1 MSNTPPLQNML
12 FAAVDLETTGLDP
25 KQDQIIEIGIQI
37 FDSANMMDQFSMLI
51 DPHLDVGIPAH
62 ITDLTGITSDD
73 LEGQPNI
80 ESVMSEVTKLL
91 EGKII
96 VGHNIGFD
104 LGFLSAAGFELTGS
118 AFDTWELAYILDFD
132 SPDYSLDTLLSRHN
146 IYRAQAHRALDD
158 AKATAEL
165 FLRLSD
171 FIDNLSDSTIDI
183 VKSLCIKA
191 SLPFDELFDSSV
203 QLHALSP
210 SKDPSEEKE
219 QLRKIDLPNRG
230 RNSTSDISNIFA
242 PTGSLAAYLEHYE
255 ERETQREMAEHVY
268 GALTDSTNLMVE
280 AGTGTG
286 KSLAYLIPALR
297 FSESTGKRV
306 IVSTRTLNL
315 QDQLLNKDA
324 PLSLA
329 ATDLPEFNEYR
340 DPTVTVLKG
349 RANYL
354 CVRRFESA
362 VSQSSIPRENGLLLA
377 KCAVW
382 MENTQTG
389 DSSEMNIN
397 RKDAISLWRELSSE
411 GAGLCQFASKECYLA
426 RARQKANNA
435 SVILTNHAL
444 LMADLVSGGGVL
456 PEYSHLVIDEAHHLE
471 DQATAAMG
479 FQINQSSFRE
489 LVDRIR
495 PQNANI
501 RSANRLLQSVVTS
514 ASTRTLL
521 EELFAE
527 LNSISV
533 RLSETSSHTLLLASN
548 FATLKL
554 EAAARDSERVWRI
567 SQDDRDETFTPLKLA
582 VQNTSLLL
590 DESAG
595 CVRKLNDLIHA
606 EQLASPAR
614 DVINELTILISDLVD
629 LRISIEE
636 FADPPSESS
645 VYWIDSSHAR
655 SGTSLNMAP
664 IGVDQILSQDLFSE
678 KSSVVLT
685 SATLSTGGDFDHF
698 CTRLGFT
705 PDEEYR
711 LDSPFNYAVS
721 TQTLLVDDISNP
733 GTARNPQEI
742 IECIASTAIAAEG
755 STLALFT
762 SNAAIKATYS
772 ALRARLQKHNI
783 LVLAQGISG
792 TPHRLVRRMREEDR
806 PVVLLG
812 TSSLWEGIDIQG
824 DRLQALIMTRLPF
837 EVPTD
842 PIFAARSETYG
853 DSYAAFMEYSIPR
866 AVIRF
871 RQGFGRLIRSSTDR
885 GVFVVLDSR
894 ILNRNY
900 GKRFI
905 AGLPDTSMK
914 TCSMNEIGENTKTWL
929 LN

>member
-230 RNSTSDISNIFA
+230 RDSTSDISNIFA

-533 RLSETSSHTLLLASN
+533 RLSETSSHALLLASN

>member
-1 MSNTPPLQNML
+1 ML

-219 QLRKIDLPNRG
+219 KLRKIDLPNRG
-230 RNSTSDISNIFA
+230 RDSTSDISNIFA

-297 FSESTGKRV
+297 FSKSTGKRV

>member
-1 MSNTPPLQNML
+1 M
-12 FAAVDLETTGLDP
+12 
-25 KQDQIIEIGIQI
+25 
-37 FDSANMMDQFSMLI
+37 
-51 DPHLDVGIPAH
+51 
-62 ITDLTGITSDD
+62 
-73 LEGQPNI
+73 
-80 ESVMSEVTKLL
+80 
-91 EGKII
+91 
-96 VGHNIGFD
+96 
-104 LGFLSAAGFELTGS
+104 
-118 AFDTWELAYILDFD
+118 
-132 SPDYSLDTLLSRHN
+132 
-146 IYRAQAHRALDD
+146 
-158 AKATAEL
+158 
-165 FLRLSD
+165 
-171 FIDNLSDSTIDI
+171 
-183 VKSLCIKA
+183 
-191 SLPFDELFDSSV
+191 
-203 QLHALSP
+203 
-210 SKDPSEEKE
+210 
-219 QLRKIDLPNRG
+219 
-230 RNSTSDISNIFA
+230 
-242 PTGSLAAYLEHYE
+242 
-255 ERETQREMAEHVY
+255 
-268 GALTDSTNLMVE
+268 
-280 AGTGTG
+280 
-286 KSLAYLIPALR
+286 
-297 FSESTGKRV
+297 
-306 IVSTRTLNL
+306 
-315 QDQLLNKDA
+315 
-324 PLSLA
+324 
-329 ATDLPEFNEYR
+329 
-340 DPTVTVLKG
+340 TVLKG

-362 VSQSSIPRENGLLLA
+362 GSQSSIPRENGLLLA

>member
-230 RNSTSDISNIFA
+230 RDSTSDISNIFA

-595 CVRKLNDLIHA
+595 CVRKLHDLIHA

>member
-230 RNSTSDISNIFA
+230 RDSTSDISNIFA

>member
-191 SLPFDELFDSSV
+191 SLPFDELFDPSV

-230 RNSTSDISNIFA
+230 RDSTSDISNIFA

-501 RSANRLLQSVVTS
+501 RSAYRLLQSVVTS

>member
-1 MSNTPPLQNML
+1 L

-51 DPHLDVGIPAH
+51 DPNLDVGIPAH

-230 RNSTSDISNIFA
+230 RDSTSDISNIFA

-554 EAAARDSERVWRI
+554 EAATRDSERVWRI

>member
-37 FDSANMMDQFSMLI
+37 FDSENMMDQFSMLI
-51 DPHLDVGIPAH
+51 DPHLEVGIPAH
-62 ITDLTGITSDD
+62 ITDLTGITSAD

-80 ESVMSEVTKLL
+80 ESVMSDVTKLL

-104 LGFLSAAGFELTGS
+104 LNFLSAAGFELTNR
-118 AFDTWELAYILDFD
+118 AFDTWELAYVLDFD
-132 SPDYSLDTLLSRHN
+132 SPDYSLETLLSRHN
-146 IYRAQAHRALDD
+146 IYRAKAHRALDD

-165 FLRLSD
+165 FLCLSD
-171 FIDNLSDSTIDI
+171 FIDHLSDSTIDI

-191 SLPFDELFDSSV
+191 NLLFEDLFDSSV

-210 SKDPSEEKE
+210 SKEKDQLKEIDVPS
-219 QLRKIDLPNRG
+219 RG
-230 RNSTSDISNIFA
+230 RDSTSDISNIFA
-242 PTGSLAAYLEHYE
+242 PTGSLASYLEHYE

-306 IVSTRTLNL
+306 IVSTRTINL

-329 ATDLPEFNEYR
+329 ATDLPEFNEYQ

-362 VSQSSIPRENGLLLA
+362 ISQPSIPRENGLLLA

-397 RKDAISLWRELSSE
+397 RKNAISLWRELSSE

-521 EELFAE
+521 EELFAD
-527 LNSISV
+527 LSSISV

-548 FATLKL
+548 LATLKL

-567 SQDDRDETFTPLKLA
+567 SEDDRDETFTPLKLA
-582 VQNTSLLL
+582 VENTSLLL

-711 LDSPFNYAVS
+711 LDSPFNYPAS

-772 ALRARLQKHNI
+772 ALRAKLQKHNI

-894 ILNRNY
+894 IVNRNY

-905 AGLPDTSMK
+905 EGLPDTSMK

>member
-80 ESVMSEVTKLL
+80 ESVMLEVTKLL

-132 SPDYSLDTLLSRHN
+132 SPDYSLGTLLSRHN

-219 QLRKIDLPNRG
+219 QLRKIDLPNGG
-230 RNSTSDISNIFA
+230 RDSTSDISNIFA

-664 IGVDQILSQDLFSE
+664 IGVAQILSQDLFSE

-698 CTRLGFT
+698 CTRLGFI

-885 GVFVVLDSR
+885 GVFVVLDNR
-894 ILNRNY
+894 IVNRNY

-905 AGLPDTSMK
+905 EGLPDTSMK
-914 TCSMNEIGENTKTWL
+914 TCSMNEIGDNTKTWL

>member
-80 ESVMSEVTKLL
+80 ESVMLEVTKLL

-191 SLPFDELFDSSV
+191 NLPFDELFDSSV

-219 QLRKIDLPNRG
+219 QLRKIDLPNGG
-230 RNSTSDISNIFA
+230 RDSTSDISNIFA

-698 CTRLGFT
+698 CTRLGFI

-885 GVFVVLDSR
+885 GVFVVLDNR
-894 ILNRNY
+894 IVNRNY

-905 AGLPDTSMK
+905 EGLPDTSMK
-914 TCSMNEIGENTKTWL
+914 TCSMNEIGDNTKTWL

>member
-1 MSNTPPLQNML
+1 
-12 FAAVDLETTGLDP
+12 
-25 KQDQIIEIGIQI
+25 
-37 FDSANMMDQFSMLI
+37 
-51 DPHLDVGIPAH
+51 
-62 ITDLTGITSDD
+62 
-73 LEGQPNI
+73 
-80 ESVMSEVTKLL
+80 
-91 EGKII
+91 
-96 VGHNIGFD
+96 
-104 LGFLSAAGFELTGS
+104 
-118 AFDTWELAYILDFD
+118 
-132 SPDYSLDTLLSRHN
+132 
-146 IYRAQAHRALDD
+146 
-158 AKATAEL
+158 
-165 FLRLSD
+165 
-171 FIDNLSDSTIDI
+171 
-183 VKSLCIKA
+183 
-191 SLPFDELFDSSV
+191 
-203 QLHALSP
+203 
-210 SKDPSEEKE
+210 
-219 QLRKIDLPNRG
+219 
-230 RNSTSDISNIFA
+230 
-242 PTGSLAAYLEHYE
+242 
-255 ERETQREMAEHVY
+255 
-268 GALTDSTNLMVE
+268 
-280 AGTGTG
+280 
-286 KSLAYLIPALR
+286 
-297 FSESTGKRV
+297 
-306 IVSTRTLNL
+306 
-315 QDQLLNKDA
+315 
-324 PLSLA
+324 
-329 ATDLPEFNEYR
+329 
-340 DPTVTVLKG
+340 
-349 RANYL
+349 
-354 CVRRFESA
+354 
-362 VSQSSIPRENGLLLA
+362 
-377 KCAVW
+377 
-382 MENTQTG
+382 
-389 DSSEMNIN
+389 
-397 RKDAISLWRELSSE
+397 
-411 GAGLCQFASKECYLA
+411 
-426 RARQKANNA
+426 
-435 SVILTNHAL
+435 
-444 LMADLVSGGGVL
+444 
-456 PEYSHLVIDEAHHLE
+456 
-471 DQATAAMG
+471 MG

-824 DRLQALIMTRLPF
+824 DRLQALIMTMLPF
-837 EVPTD
+837 EVPTED
-842 PIFAARSETYG
+842 RK
-853 DSYAAFMEYSIPR
+853 SI
-866 AVIRF
+866 
-871 RQGFGRLIRSSTDR
+871 RLNSSH
-885 GVFVVLDSR
+885 
-894 ILNRNY
+894 
-900 GKRFI
+900 
-905 AGLPDTSMK
+905 
-914 TCSMNEIGENTKTWL
+914 W
-929 LN
+929 

>member
-219 QLRKIDLPNRG
+219 QLRKIDLPNRW
-230 RNSTSDISNIFA
+230 RDSTSDISNIFA

>member
-1 MSNTPPLQNML
+1 MSNTPSLQNML

-37 FDSANMMDQFSMLI
+37 FDSENMLDQFSMLI
-51 DPHLDVGIPAH
+51 DPNLDVGIPVH
-62 ITDLTGITSDD
+62 ITDLTGITSAD

-80 ESVMSEVTKLL
+80 ESVMSDVTKLL

-96 VGHNIGFD
+96 VGHNVGFD
-104 LGFLSAAGFELTGS
+104 LNFLSAAGFELINR
-118 AFDTWELAYILDFD
+118 AFDTWELAYVLDFD
-132 SPDYSLDTLLSRHN
+132 SPDYSLETLLSRHN

-165 FLRLSD
+165 FLRLND
-171 FIDNLSDSTIDI
+171 FINHLSDSTIDI
-183 VKSLCIKA
+183 LKSVSIKA
-191 SLPFDELFDSSV
+191 NLPFYDLFDSSV

-210 SKDPSEEKE
+210 PKEPSKDKDP
-219 QLRKIDLPNRG
+219 LRKIDLPNRG
-230 RNSTSDISNIFA
+230 RDSTSDISNIFG
-242 PTGSLAAYLEHYE
+242 PTGPLAAYLEHYE

-286 KSLAYLIPALR
+286 KSVAYLIPALR

-329 ATDLPEFNEYR
+329 ATDLPEFNEYQ

-362 VSQSSIPRENGLLLA
+362 ISQSSIPRENGLLLA

-382 MENTQTG
+382 MEDTQTG
-389 DSSEMNIN
+389 DGSEMNIN

-426 RARQKANNA
+426 KARQKANNA

-444 LMADLVSGGGVL
+444 LMADLVSGGAVL

-495 PQNANI
+495 PQNANL

-527 LNSISV
+527 LTSMSV
-533 RLSETSSHTLLLASN
+533 RLSETSSHTLLLAGN
-548 FATLKL
+548 LATLKL
-554 EAAARDSERVWRI
+554 QTAARDSERVWRI
-567 SQDDRDETFTPLKLA
+567 SQDDRDETYEPLKLA
-582 VQNTSLLL
+582 IENTSLLL

-606 EQLASPAR
+606 EQLALPAR
-614 DVINELTILISDLVD
+614 DVINELTILISDLLD
-629 LRISIEE
+629 LRISIAE
-636 FADPPSESS
+636 FADPPSDSS
-645 VYWIDSSHAR
+645 VYWIDGSNVR

-664 IGVDQILSQDLFSE
+664 IGVAQILSHDLFRE

-685 SATLSTGGDFDHF
+685 SATLSTGGDFDHL
-698 CTRLGFT
+698 CTRLGFI

-711 LDSPFNYAVS
+711 LKSPFDYRAS
-721 TQTLLVDDISNP
+721 TQTLLVEDISNP
-733 GTARNPQEI
+733 GSPKSQHEI
-742 IECIASTAIAAEG
+742 IDCIANTAIAAEG
-755 STLALFT
+755 RTLALFT

-772 ALRARLQKHNI
+772 VLRAKLRSSNI

-792 TPHRLVRRMREEDR
+792 TPDRLVRRMREEDR

-824 DRLQALIMTRLPF
+824 DRLQALILTRLPF

-842 PIFAARSETYG
+842 PVFAARSETYG
-853 DSYAAFMEYSIPR
+853 DSYKAFTEYSIPK

-894 ILNRNY
+894 IVHRNY

-905 AGLPDTSMK
+905 EGLPDTSIK
-914 TCSMNEIGENTKTWL
+914 TCSMKEIGENTKTWL

>member
-230 RNSTSDISNIFA
+230 RDSTSDISNIFA

-595 CVRKLNDLIHA
+595 FVRKLNDLIHA

>member
-219 QLRKIDLPNRG
+219 QLRKIDLPNGG
-230 RNSTSDISNIFA
+230 RDSTSDISNIFA

-533 RLSETSSHTLLLASN
+533 RLSETSSHALLLASN

-664 IGVDQILSQDLFSE
+664 IGVDQILSQDLFNE

-812 TSSLWEGIDIQG
+812 TNSLWEGIDIQG

-885 GVFVVLDSR
+885 GVFVVLDNR
-894 ILNRNY
+894 IVNRNY

-905 AGLPDTSMK
+905 EGLPDTSMK
-914 TCSMNEIGENTKTWL
+914 TCSMNEIGDNTKTWL

>member
-230 RNSTSDISNIFA
+230 RDSTSDISNIFA

-527 LNSISV
+527 LNSISI

-590 DESAG
+590 EESAG

>member
-191 SLPFDELFDSSV
+191 SLPFDELFDPSV

-230 RNSTSDISNIFA
+230 RDSTSDISNIFA

>member
-230 RNSTSDISNIFA
+230 RDSTSDISNIFA

-721 TQTLLVDDISNP
+721 TQTLLVGDISNP

>member
-37 FDSANMMDQFSMLI
+37 FDAENMLDQFSMLI
-51 DPHLDVGIPAH
+51 DPNLDEGIPVH
-62 ITDLTGITSDD
+62 ITDLTGITSAD

-80 ESVMSEVTKLL
+80 ESVMSDVTKLL

-96 VGHNIGFD
+96 VGHNVGFD
-104 LGFLSAAGFELTGS
+104 LNFLSAAGFELINR
-118 AFDTWELAYILDFD
+118 AFDTWELAYVLDFD
-132 SPDYSLDTLLSRHN
+132 SPDYSLETLLTRHN

-165 FLRLSD
+165 FLRLND
-171 FIDNLSDSTIDI
+171 FINHLSDSTIDI
-183 VKSLCIKA
+183 LKSVSIKA
-191 SLPFDELFDSSV
+191 NLPFYDLFDSSV

-210 SKDPSEEKE
+210 SKEKDQLKEIDVPS
-219 QLRKIDLPNRG
+219 RG
-230 RNSTSDISNIFA
+230 RDSTSDISNIFA
-242 PTGSLAAYLEHYE
+242 PTGSLASYLEHYE

-329 ATDLPEFNEYR
+329 ATDLPEFNEYQ

-362 VSQSSIPRENGLLLA
+362 ISQSSIPRENGLLLA

-382 MENTQTG
+382 MEDTQTG

-479 FQINQSSFRE
+479 FQINHSSFRE

-495 PQNANI
+495 PQNANL

-514 ASTRTLL
+514 ATTRTLL
-521 EELFAE
+521 EELFVE
-527 LNSISV
+527 LSSMSV
-533 RLSETSSHTLLLASN
+533 RLSETSSHTLLLAGN
-548 FATLKL
+548 LATLKL

-567 SQDDRDETFTPLKLA
+567 SEGDRDETFTPLKLA
-582 VQNTSLLL
+582 IENTSLLL
-590 DESAG
+590 DESAV

-685 SATLSTGGDFDHF
+685 SATLSTGGDFDHL

-711 LDSPFNYAVS
+711 LDSPFNYPAS

-733 GTARNPQEI
+733 GTPRNPQEI

-772 ALRARLQKHNI
+772 ALRAKLQKHNI

-894 ILNRNY
+894 IVNRNY

-905 AGLPDTSMK
+905 EGLPDTSMK
-914 TCSMNEIGENTKTWL
+914 TCSMKEIGENTKTWL

>member
-104 LGFLSAAGFELTGS
+104 LGFLFAAGFELTGS

-230 RNSTSDISNIFA
+230 RDSTSDISNIFA

>member
-230 RNSTSDISNIFA
+230 RDSTSDISNIFA

-397 RKDAISLWRELSSE
+397 RKDAISLWRELCSE

>member
-230 RNSTSDISNIFA
+230 RDSTSDISNIFA

-554 EAAARDSERVWRI
+554 EAATRDSERVWRI

-792 TPHRLVRRMREEDR
+792 TPHGLVSRMREEDR

>member
-191 SLPFDELFDSSV
+191 SLPFDELFDPSV

-230 RNSTSDISNIFA
+230 RDSTSDISNIFA

-501 RSANRLLQSVVTS
+501 RSAYRLLQSVVTS

-533 RLSETSSHTLLLASN
+533 RLSETSSHALLLASN

>member
-219 QLRKIDLPNRG
+219 QLRKIDLPNGG
-230 RNSTSDISNIFA
+230 RDSTSDISNIFA

-885 GVFVVLDSR
+885 GVFVVLDNR
-894 ILNRNY
+894 IVNRNY

-905 AGLPDTSMK
+905 EGLPDTSMK
-914 TCSMNEIGENTKTWL
+914 TCSMNEIGDNTKTWL

>member
-165 FLRLSD
+165 FIRLSD

-230 RNSTSDISNIFA
+230 RDSTSDISNIFA

-595 CVRKLNDLIHA
+595 FVRKLNDLIHA

>member
-104 LGFLSAAGFELTGS
+104 LGFLSAAGVDLTGS

-191 SLPFDELFDSSV
+191 SLPFDELFDPSV

-230 RNSTSDISNIFA
+230 RDSTSDISNIFA

-514 ASTRTLL
+514 ASSRTLL

>member
-219 QLRKIDLPNRG
+219 QLRKIDLPNGG
-230 RNSTSDISNIFA
+230 RDSTSDISNIFA

>member
-230 RNSTSDISNIFA
+230 RDSTSDISNIFA
-242 PTGSLAAYLEHYE
+242 PAGSLAAYLEHYE

>member
-230 RNSTSDISNIFA
+230 RDSTSDISNIFA

-501 RSANRLLQSVVTS
+501 RSSNRLLQSVVTS

>member
-219 QLRKIDLPNRG
+219 KLRKIDLPNRG
-230 RNSTSDISNIFA
+230 RDSTSDISNIFA

>member
-191 SLPFDELFDSSV
+191 TLPFDELFDSSV

-230 RNSTSDISNIFA
+230 RDSTSDISNIFA

-280 AGTGTG
+280 AGTGTW

>member
-230 RNSTSDISNIFA
+230 RDSTSDISNIFA

-554 EAAARDSERVWRI
+554 EAATRDSERVWRI